1 MVLNFHNHI
10 LTNLTHWV
18 AKISWLGLT
27 LWACVERWRCHH
39 EVRLQCNSQSLLKAC
54 LPVVFFVTTSY
65 SFLPTHLTTCRQYIH
80 SNARPCPNT
89 SCLVTDWLTDMD
101 WHGLTWHERVDGWWM
116 MWWDWFDGAWIMI
129 MEPNH
134 GPGSWMNV
142 MNGWWTDFEMM
153 AVCSSAA
160 TSWVSMVAG
169 PAGLVQLDLR
179 HPKKAG
185 QGLVMVL
192 EGVIWCLK

>member
-54 LPVVFFVTTSY
+54 LPLVFLWLPLTLSY
-65 SFLPTHLTTCRQYIH
+65 QLIWLLVDNTYIAMPGH
-80 SNARPCPNT
+80 AQIPAV
-89 SCLVTDWLTDMD
+89 LWLTDWRTD

-169 PAGLVQLDLR
+169 PAGLVQIDLR

>member
-54 LPVVFFVTTSY
+54 LPLVFLWLPLTLSY
-65 SFLPTHLTTCRQYIH
+65 QLIWLHVDNTYIAMPGH
-80 SNARPCPNT
+80 AQIPAV
-89 SCLVTDWLTDMD
+89 LWLTDWLTD

-142 MNGWWTDFEMM
+142 MNGWWTDLKWWPCA
-153 AVCSSAA
+153 AVQPHPEFPWSPAPLAWCSLTWDIQRRPARA
-160 TSWVSMVAG
+160 LWWCWRVSFDV
-169 PAGLVQLDLR
+169 
-179 HPKKAG
+179 
-185 QGLVMVL
+185 
-192 EGVIWCLK
+192 